1 MFRFAELDIY
11 MIKLILVFIFSTQI
25 IANAQ
30 DANDIYF
37 LKLVNE
43 HRGENG
49 LAPVRYDALID
60 SACKAQS
67 DYQLRVRKTTHYQEK
82 ESPAD
87 TEVLYY
93 PVNRVAKFDPGFAK
107 KYDQTQVMENC
118 AMWGF
123 KGSRFEP
130 EMRFDT
136 LLVRKI
142 FNMWVASPGH
152 NAALLFKTA
161 TVVALEFS
169 ARKTETYNKVL
180 GFINYDVK
188 IYATALF
195 VKEFKLLK

>member
-1 MFRFAELDIY
+1 
-11 MIKLILVFIFSTQI
+11 MIKLILTFIIFIQTL
-25 IANAQ
+25 ANAQ

-43 HRGENG
+43 YRVNNG

-67 DYQLRVRKTTHYQEK
+67 DYQLRVQKTSHYQEK
-82 ESPAD
+82 ESPTD

-93 PVNRVAKFDPGFAK
+93 SINRIAKFDPGFAK

-136 LLVRKI
+136 LLVRTI
-142 FNMWVASPGH
+142 FKSWVASPGH
-152 NAALLFKTA
+152 NAALLFQTASVAAFDFSKT
-161 TVVALEFS
+161 
-169 ARKTETYNKVL
+169 KTETYNKDL
-180 GFINYDVK
+180 GFTYYDVK
-188 IYATALF
+188 IYATCLF
-195 VKEFKLLK
+195 MTELKPLK